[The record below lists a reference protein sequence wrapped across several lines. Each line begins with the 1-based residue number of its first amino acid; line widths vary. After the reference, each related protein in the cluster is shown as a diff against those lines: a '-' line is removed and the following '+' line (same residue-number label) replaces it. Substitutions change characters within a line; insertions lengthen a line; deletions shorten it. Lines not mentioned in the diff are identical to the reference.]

1 MPACL
6 ARSWAE
12 APGSSAV
19 ATHAQ
24 DSDHR
29 YAVRVTDTRDPGARQ
44 GDAAPR
50 PEDDGRVVRAR
61 SAPEK
66 APAATPVP
74 SRAPGSAN
82 DPDFRLRVRDTL
94 IEKIIR
100 GAQERGEFDDLPYQ
114 GERLPATN
122 DELAGEMAPA
132 FRILRNAGASPPWIE
147 ADKLVRNLLEE
158 RDRLLVRASRAAPL
172 SRPRYRDQLREL
184 VREHNRA
191 VFSLNHQAPSDRQ
204 HRQPLDLA
212 TELTALETRWNP

>member
-1 MPACL
+1 
-6 ARSWAE
+6 
-12 APGSSAV
+12 
-19 ATHAQ
+19 
-24 DSDHR
+24 
-29 YAVRVTDTRDPGARQ
+29 VTDTTDPPAPEGAP
-44 GDAAPR
+44 AAR

-61 SAPEK
+61 RAREADPPTTSTATS
-66 APAATPVP
+66 PAAAPT
-74 SRAPGSAN
+74 RTPGSAN

-114 GERLPATN
+114 GERLPDRN
-122 DELAGEMAPA
+122 DELAGDMASA
-132 FRILRNAGASPPWIE
+132 YRILRNAGASPPWIE
-147 ADKLVRNLLEE
+147 ADKLIRSLLEE
-158 RDRLLVRASRAAPL
+158 RDRLLVRASRAGPL

-212 TELTALETRWNP
+212 TELAALEARWKP